1 MTSRRLLPLALSAG
15 LTLMTGSLYA
25 QGPGPGRMTDLGKR
39 EFEKSCASCHGIDGR
54 GSGVVTP
61 WLKKSPP
68 DLTLLSKNN
77 GGIFPADRV
86 YKSISGEDSPAHGS
100 REMPI
105 WGQVYRM
112 SAAEYYMDHPY
123 NDDAIVRARILSLLE
138 YINRM
143 QKPR

>member
-1 MTSRRLLPLALSAG
+1 MMSLRLLSLAVSAG
-15 LTLMTGSLYA
+15 LTLMATSVQA
-25 QGPGPGRMTDLGKR
+25 QGQDRMADLGKR
-39 EFEKSCASCHGIDGR
+39 EFEKSCASCHGMDAR

-100 REMPI
+100 REMPV

-123 NDDAIVRARILSLLE
+123 NDEAIVRARILSLLE